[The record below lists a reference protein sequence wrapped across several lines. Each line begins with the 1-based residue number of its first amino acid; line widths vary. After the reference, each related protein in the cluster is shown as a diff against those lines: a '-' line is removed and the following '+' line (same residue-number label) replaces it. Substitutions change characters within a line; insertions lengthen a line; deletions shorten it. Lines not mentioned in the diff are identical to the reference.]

1 MTKIFSSGK
10 NILEKLQPLNDRIQ
24 EKLLSSIDDEFPRTL
39 KDPIRYFLE
48 TPGKKIRPLLTLLC
62 SRAAGGSAED
72 ALPAAV
78 GIELFHDFTLIHDD
92 IMDQDE
98 LRRGR
103 VTIHKKWDEGTAILV
118 GDALVGMAY
127 TFLVQSNPA
136 HLSEVVNLFS
146 EGLIKVCEGQ
156 ALDKEFEGRDR
167 VEMPEYLD
175 MISKKTAW
183 LFKLSCQI
191 GAILGGATR
200 EAVQKFAAFGHQLG
214 IAFQVQDDLLDL
226 VADESRLGK
235 KVGSDFEM
243 HKKTYPS
250 VKYQEYIRNHPDA
263 AARYPDSFHGFA
275 SLDQLKQAMDEL
287 GLVAEIHRD
296 LDEIF
301 RQALEQ
307 LQYLQPLDEENDIYQ
322 LVQFLRIRQY

>member
-1 MTKIFSSGK
+1 MTKTFSSGK
-10 NILEKLQPLNDRIQ
+10 NILERLKPLNDRIQ

-62 SRAAGGSAED
+62 CQAVGGGVED

-103 VTIHKKWDEGTAILV
+103 ITIHKKWDEGTAILV

-127 TFLVQSNPA
+127 TFLVQSNPT

-156 ALDKEFEGRDR
+156 ALDKEFESRSQVD
-167 VEMPEYLD
+167 MPEYLD

-191 GAILGGATR
+191 GAILGGATP
-200 EAVQKFAAFGHQLG
+200 EEVQTFAAFGHRLG

-226 VADESRLGK
+226 IADENQLGK

-243 HKKTYPS
+243 HKKTYLS
-250 VKYQEYIRNHPDA
+250 VKYQNYIQNHPESA
-263 AARYPDSFHGFA
+263 SRYPEAFHRFA
-275 SLDQLKQAMDEL
+275 SIEQLKDAMNKL
-287 GLVAEIHRD
+287 GLVAEIRND
-296 LDEIF
+296 LDIF
-301 RQALEQ
+301 FQQALDQ
-307 LQYLQPLDEENDIYQ
+307 LKKVRPLDEKNEIYK